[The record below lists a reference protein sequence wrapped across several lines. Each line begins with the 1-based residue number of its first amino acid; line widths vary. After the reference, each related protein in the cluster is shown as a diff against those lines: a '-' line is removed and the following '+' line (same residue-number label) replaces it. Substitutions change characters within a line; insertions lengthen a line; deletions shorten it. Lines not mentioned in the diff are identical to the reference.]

1 MSAIINKATGF
12 VNSAV
17 AKSTQLANC
26 AVYWGKVGAEV
37 VKVVYKAEGLAPPS
51 QAQFQKTYQ
60 SWFNVLKT
68 PTEQKALLKK
78 LSSVEANKATAAK
91 VAIYGVQALAFFSVG
106 EVIGRRS
113 LFGYPSVG
121 HAEHH

>member
-12 VNSAV
+12 VNCAV
-17 AKSTQLANC
+17 TKSTQLANC
-26 AVYWGKVGAEV
+26 AVYWGKVGAEIGKTV
-37 VKVVYKAEGLAPPS
+37 VKSEGLAPPT
-51 QAQFQKTYQ
+51 QAQFQQTYL
-60 SWFNVLKT
+60 SLVKVLKS
-68 PTEQKALLKK
+68 PTEQKALL
-78 LSSVEANKATAAK
+78 EK
-91 VAIYGVQALAFFSVG
+91 VSKIQPSKECAVKFGVYGVHLLAFFSVG